1 MKLELKNLKVN
12 EAFSEETTMFKADL
26 YADGVKIA
34 YASNDGR
41 GGCTNYLAYPNQLNK
56 LKEVEEYAKTL
67 PQLVEQKFST
77 KYNLENWI
85 DDTIYLILIEKA
97 VVKANKQIQKACE
110 THIVWGE
117 PNSDAYT
124 KIGFKGKPK
133 FADLVK
139 TTNGKVALQN
149 LLNKVKKE
157 LKTNEIIY
165 NKNLTDLIW

>member
-12 EAFSEETTMFKADL
+12 EAFSEETTMFKVDL

-77 KYNLENWI
+77 KYNLEHWI

-97 VVKANKQIQKACE
+97 TLKANKQIQKACE
-110 THIVWGE
+110 THIVWGI
-117 PNSDAYT
+117 PNSAAYT
-124 KIGFKGKPK
+124 KIGFKGNPK

-165 NKNLTDLIW
+165 NQNLTNLIW